1 LINTIRFYILYSG
14 IIEFD
19 YNEESII
26 DPADRTVI
34 DKWILSKMNSVK
46 KKYFQLMDEYEI
58 TKATRVLYDFTID
71 ELSNWYIRRN
81 RKRLRNPGNESD
93 KLSGYQTL
101 YEVIIELLQMV
112 APFSPFLSE
121 KLYTTLKNENNS
133 IHLSEFSD
141 VNESII
147 NTDLEEEMKLAQDIV
162 YLVRSIRVKNNL
174 KVRQPLKQI
183 LIPVLEKED
192 ILKLQNI
199 MDIILEEVNVKEL
212 NIIEGDSDIIV
223 KKSKPNFKSIGPKF
237 GKDVK
242 KVQKLINELSSKQI
256 SELEK
261 SGKLTIEGFEFTK
274 DDIEIFTNNIEGWIV
289 ETYGG
294 ITVALDTKL
303 DKDLI
308 DEGIVREFINRIQ
321 NSRRSN
327 DLKISDSVRIFYR
340 TSENIRSAINK
351 NLEYIKSETMS
362 ENITSSKSHDYD
374 FSKSEINGELCELY
388 LEKLN

>member
-1 LINTIRFYILYSG
+1 
-14 IIEFD
+14 
-19 YNEESII
+19 
-26 DPADRTVI
+26 
-34 DKWILSKMNSVK
+34 
-46 KKYFQLMDEYEI
+46 MDEYEI

-81 RKRLRNPGNESD
+81 RKRLRNPADETD

-121 KLYTTLKNENNS
+121 KLYNTLKDENKS
-133 IHLSEFSD
+133 IHLSEYSD
-141 VNESII
+141 ANESVI

-183 LIPVLEKED
+183 LIPVLDKED
-192 ILKLQNI
+192 ILKLQN
-199 MDIILEEVNVKEL
+199 MREIILEEVNVKEL

-242 KVQKLINELSSKQI
+242 QVQKIINELNSKQI
-256 SELEK
+256 SEIEK
-261 SGKLTIEGFEFTK
+261 SGKLTIDGFEFTK

-294 ITVALDTKL
+294 ITIALDTKL
-303 DKDLI
+303 DKELI

-327 DLKISDSVRIFYR
+327 DFKISDSVRIFYR
-340 TSENIRSAINK
+340 TTDKISSAIKK

-362 ENITSSKSHDYD
+362 ENILSSKGHDYD
-374 FSKSEINGELCELY
+374 FFKSEINGELCELY
-388 LEKLN
+388 LEKIN